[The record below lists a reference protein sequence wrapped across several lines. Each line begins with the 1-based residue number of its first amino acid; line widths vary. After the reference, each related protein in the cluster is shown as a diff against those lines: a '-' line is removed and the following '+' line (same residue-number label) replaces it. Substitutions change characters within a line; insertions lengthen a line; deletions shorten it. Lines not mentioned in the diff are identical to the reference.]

1 MNLQVNDV
9 VVLKGD
15 DKEFIEKVEKYH
27 NGLFET
33 QGFTIQDDYT
43 ARFRTASAELFSLTE
58 IWRSD
63 ENDGNYVRI
72 YPEPAKTSARETN
85 ARETNA
91 RETNARETYID
102 FTVAPYALVDV
113 LLALD
118 NNGIKDFAITKE
130 DNDLHIRI
138 PKTCQKHRGC
148 ERK

>member
-1 MNLQVNDV
+1 MDLQVTDI
-9 VVLKGD
+9 VVLTGD
-15 DKEFIEKVEKYH
+15 DKEFIERVEKYH
-27 NGLFET
+27 DGLFET

-43 ARFRTASAELFSLTE
+43 ARFRTASAELFSITE

-72 YPEPAKTSARETN
+72 YPEP

-138 PKTCQKHRGC
+138 PKHVRNTGGVEENENH
-148 ERK
+148 

>member
-33 QGFTIQDDYT
+33 QGFTIQ
-43 ARFRTASAELFSLTE
+43 TASAESLSITE

-85 ARETNA
+85 ARETNV
-91 RETNARETYID
+91 RETYID

-113 LLALD
+113 LLALN

-138 PKTCQKHRGC
+138 PKHRRCG
-148 ERK
+148 RK

>member
-43 ARFRTASAELFSLTE
+43 ASAESLSLTE

-85 ARETNA
+85 ARET
-91 RETNARETYID
+91 YVD
-102 FTVAPYALVDV
+102 FAFAPYALADI
-113 LLALD
+113 LYALD
-118 NNGIKDFAITKE
+118 NSGVKDFAITKE

-148 ERK
+148 GRK